1 MDYPEIDLQS
11 SDELAIEQGTHVI
24 RLNLVAD
31 PDILFALDKLLRATL
46 LRRLQDTA
54 RPLIKKTCPPP

>member
-24 RLNLVAD
+24 WRKRF
-31 PDILFALDKLLRATL
+31 PETKDIHPWGEGAA
-46 LRRLQDTA
+46 
-54 RPLIKKTCPPP
+54 